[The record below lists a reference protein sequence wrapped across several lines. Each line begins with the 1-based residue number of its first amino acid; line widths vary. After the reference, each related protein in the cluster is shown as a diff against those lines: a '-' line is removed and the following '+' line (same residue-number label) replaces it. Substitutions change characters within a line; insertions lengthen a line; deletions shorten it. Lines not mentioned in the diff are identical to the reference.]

1 MVTHESVSEVAQSC
15 PTLCDPIDC
24 SLPGSSVH
32 GILQARILEWVAM
45 TFSRESA
52 EPGIEPESPAL
63 QTNPYHLSRQGSPQ
77 LCSPSH
83 LPRYQGVKL
92 KQISGG
98 EAKNTFFPPILI
110 LDVIILK
117 NLCHLS
123 ILTESSGKDFLII
136 ISTTEI
142 RRRNF
147 HIFVLRCEI
156 GTTTTICTN
165 LEQFVRVKKNK
176 MHII

>member
-1 MVTHESVSEVAQSC
+1 ME
-15 PTLCDPIDC
+15 
-24 SLPGSSVH
+24 
-32 GILQARILEWVAM
+32 
-45 TFSRESA
+45 FSRQEYWSGLPCPSPGNLLN
-52 EPGIEPESPAL
+52 PGIEPESPAL
-63 QTNPYHLSRQGSPQ
+63 QTNPYRLSRQGSPQ

-98 EAKNTFFPPILI
+98 EAKSTFFPPILI
-110 LDVIILK
+110 LDIIILK

-123 ILTESSGKDFLII
+123 IITESSGKDFLII

-142 RRRNF
+142 RRNF
-147 HIFVLRCEI
+147 HIFVWRCEI

-165 LEQFVRVKKNK
+165 LEQFVSVKKIK
-176 MHII
+176 CILFELAVLLLS